1 MRLTRYLTEA
11 KEQLKDWQSY
21 IRRNKELQA
30 AVSVLQRINKAKYK
44 AYIVGGSVRDIILG
58 NLKPHD
64 VDIATNMPME
74 ELGKMYKTYNIGKS
88 KDFGIVVVKQGGFDF
103 EVAQFRQDGTYLDG
117 RRPESVQV
125 TGKFKEDVERRDFT
139 INAMGINAKGEIVDY
154 FDGKRDIKD
163 KILKTVGDPY
173 KRFGE
178 DYLRM
183 MRLARF
189 ASKLDFEVDPKTKKA
204 AQKLSHNIADLP
216 PERIKDEL
224 MKSASQSG
232 DKFAKY
238 IEMLGDLKLLKYIL
252 PEIVN
257 LKWYKENLHHHPET
271 RGQGGTVYSH
281 VMAALKAS
289 DTADPIKNLAILLHD
304 VGKGVTLSH
313 DQGLPKYLGHAR
325 ASIELVD
332 AIADRLK
339 MSNKERESLI
349 FAVGNHMKF
358 HKILDMKPS
367 KIAKLVSD
375 DNWDVLV
382 AVGKA
387 DEYARGYMF
396 KHAGEFEKIVDKA
409 VKVKEK
415 FGAKQVN
422 KQVKLV
428 DGKDVMR
435 LTGLKPGPEVGKVI
449 TMTTAWIMDNNIE
462 DKEEIE
468 NYIRRFTK

>member
-1 MRLTRYLTEA
+1 MRFTQYLNEA
-11 KEQLKDWQSY
+11 REQLKDWQSY

-117 RRPESVQV
+117 RRPESVQI
-125 TGKFKEDVERRDFT
+125 TSKFKDDVERRDLT
-139 INAMGINAKGEIVDY
+139 INAMGINAKGEIIDY
-154 FDGKRDIKD
+154 FDGKRDIKNRV
-163 KILKTVGDPY
+163 LKTVGDPY

-183 MRLARF
+183 MRVARF
-189 ASKLDFEVDPKTKKA
+189 AAKLDFDVDKDTAKA
-204 AQKLSHNIADLP
+204 AQKLSHNITGLP

-238 IEMLGDLKLLKYIL
+238 IEMLDKLKLLKHIL

-257 LKWYKENLHHHPET
+257 LKWYKENLQHHPET

-281 VMAALKAS
+281 VMAALKKS

-313 DQGLPKYLGHAR
+313 EKGLPRYLGHAR
-325 ASIELVD
+325 KSVELVN
-332 AIADRLK
+332 AIADRLR
-339 MSNKERESLI
+339 MSNKEKESLI

-367 KIAKLVSD
+367 KIAKIVSD

-387 DEYARGYMF
+387 DEYARGHMF
-396 KHAGEFEKIVDKA
+396 MHKGEFEKIVDKA
-409 VKVKEK
+409 IKVKEK

-422 KQVKLV
+422 KQVKMV

-449 TMTTAWIMDNNIE
+449 TQTTAWILDNDIE

-468 NYIRRFTK
+468 NYIRRFAK